1 MRISHWSSDVCS
13 SDLLYLPIGA
23 ESSLKGVVD
32 LVNNRGIVWQDE
44 SLGAKFDYVE
54 IPADMADKDR
64 KSVVEGKSVSV
75 RVDLGGRR
83 ILKKKKQQQ
92 HKHQNYMNNHHKSL
106 NKTFT
111 SKNQ

>member
-13 SDLLYLPIGA
+13 SDVLYLPIGA

-54 IPADMADKDR
+54 IPADMADKAAEYR
-64 KSVVEGKSVSV
+64 EQMIETVVEQDDAGMEEIGRASCRE
-75 RVDLGGRR
+75 RVCR
-83 ILKKKKQQQ
+83 
-92 HKHQNYMNNHHKSL
+92 YV
-106 NKTFT
+106 
-111 SKNQ
+111 